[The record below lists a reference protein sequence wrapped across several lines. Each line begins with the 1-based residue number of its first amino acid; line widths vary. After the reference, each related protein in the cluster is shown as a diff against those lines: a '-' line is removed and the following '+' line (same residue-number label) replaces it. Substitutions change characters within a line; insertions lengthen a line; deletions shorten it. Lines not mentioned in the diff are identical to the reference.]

1 MILSLRSPVVIFHIY
16 NINIAHNYI
25 TKVFYVWFDAPIGY
39 ISITANYT
47 EKWEQW
53 WKNPENVQ
61 MYNFL
66 GKDNVPFHSV
76 IFPAT
81 LLGAQDNYSI
91 VNHMSAT
98 GNLEFMISC
107 ILCYHAILSLVIRL
121 R

>member
-1 MILSLRSPVVIFHIY
+1 
-16 NINIAHNYI
+16 
-25 TKVFYVWFDAPIGY
+25 VFYVWFDAPIGY

-47 EKWEQW
+47 SEWRRW
-53 WKNPENVQ
+53 WKAPGDVE

-81 LLGAQDNYSI
+81 LLGADSGYTV

-98 GNLEFMISC
+98 GMVSIGCS
-107 ILCYHAILSLVIRL
+107 
-121 R
+121 